1 MKIPILPVVALL
13 SLLALHEAQGAAL
26 GHPTI
31 YPEDSSYNNY
41 PTATEGLNNEFLNFK
56 RLQSAFQSENFLN
69 WHVITDMFKNAFP
82 FINWDFFPK
91 VKGLRSAAPD
101 SQ

>member
-41 PTATEGLNNEFLNFK
+41 PTATE
-56 RLQSAFQSENFLN
+56 AFQSENFLN

>member
-41 PTATEGLNNEFLNFK
+41 PTATE
-56 RLQSAFQSENFLN
+56 
-69 WHVITDMFKNAFP
+69 
-82 FINWDFFPK
+82 

>member
-13 SLLALHEAQGAAL
+13 SLLALHAVQGAAL

>member
-31 YPEDSSYNNY
+31 YPEDSTNINY
-41 PTATEGLNNEFLNFK
+41 PTVAE
-56 RLQSAFQSENFLN
+56 AFQSENFLN
-69 WHVITDMFKNAFP
+69 WHVITDMFKNALP

-91 VKGLRSAAPD
+91 T
-101 SQ
+101 